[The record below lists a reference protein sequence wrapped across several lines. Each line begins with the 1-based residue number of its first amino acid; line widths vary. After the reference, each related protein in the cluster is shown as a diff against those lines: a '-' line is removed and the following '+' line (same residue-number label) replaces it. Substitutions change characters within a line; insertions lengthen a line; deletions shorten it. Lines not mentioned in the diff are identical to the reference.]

1 MEIKGNSV
9 CVFYKRDELVLAI
22 TIVSTIHDFPG
33 VGMAAPFCLTP
44 QNSCEVLREVPG
56 SAGTAPRQLMPS
68 TDPILGGHIKPK
80 LSHKSISSPASLRP
94 NDNLSI

>member
-1 MEIKGNSV
+1 MEVKGNSV

-22 TIVSTIHDFPG
+22 TIISMIHDFPG
-33 VGMAAPFCLTP
+33 VGMAAPLCLTP

-56 SAGTAPRQLMPS
+56 SAGTAPS
-68 TDPILGGHIKPK
+68 TYPNLGGHIEPK
-80 LSHKSISSPASLRP
+80 LSHKSISSPESLRP